1 MTNTQLRITSA
12 LILLLIVGLVAFL
25 GFFEVVLFVSV
36 AGVLCI
42 DEIYI
47 NLIKLKRNINY
58 YFVQFLFLL
67 TFLVTNLYFK
77 SFETNIVLTY
87 VGLTVNSLLLVY
99 LFGLKMESNLLID
112 LFKKIPV
119 LIIFLILPQV
129 SSLASLLYYGNWLKI
144 ISVFLAICIGMDTG
158 AWFFGKNFGKHKL
171 WPLVSPNKTIE
182 GLFGGALSAGLLSSG
197 FWFAFSGHFSFA
209 NFIIFSIIGLVS
221 QTGDLVQS
229 KFKRQAKVKDSS
241 SLIPGHGGVY
251 DRIDSIIFAIP
262 VFAIFVYYFYN

>member
-12 LILLLIVGLVAFL
+12 LILLLIVGLVAFF
-25 GFFEVVLFVSV
+25 GFAQVVLFVSI

-42 DEIYI
+42 DEIFV
-47 NLIKLKRNINY
+47 NLIKLKRNFNY
-58 YFVQFLFLL
+58 YFIQLLFLA
-67 TFLVTNLYFK
+67 TFLITNLYFK
-77 SFETNIVLTY
+77 SFQTNIILTY
-87 VGLTVNSLLLVY
+87 VGLAVNSLLLLY
-99 LFGLKMESNLLID
+99 LFGLSMESNFLID
-112 LFKKIPV
+112 LLKKIPI
-119 LIIFLILPQV
+119 LIIFFVLPQV

-144 ISVFLAICIGMDTG
+144 LSVFLTICIGMDTG

-182 GLFGGALSAGLLSSG
+182 GLFGGAFTAGLLSSVL
-197 FWFAFSGHFSFA
+197 WFVFSGQFSMLS
-209 NFIIFSIIGLVS
+209 FILFSIIGFIS